1 MSKELGVEF
10 RFSSNRQLQIGVAGG
25 MDGENR
31 QEKKMHQCWFEGFV
45 TGTIWIQFRFKRFG
59 VPHS

>member
-10 RFSSNRQLQIGVAGG
+10 RFSRNRQLQIGVAGG

-31 QEKKMHQCWFEGFV
+31 QEKKMHVLVRRICDWEDLDPV
-45 TGTIWIQFRFKRFG
+45 
-59 VPHS
+59 